1 MKGCRQTRN
10 SMPTLTGVHKTP
22 ILRSSLPNSYSRNFN
37 SNKNSLVVDNSLVYG
52 NSQYIAHREIDN
64 NRDAASS
71 PLLLNS
77 IMNHPS
83 MLNNCNNSSDTTESL
98 SNDDNS
104 KSTLFTNSMDDSTH
118 NNKMSMLAKQ
128 NLQGIYYCWG
138 FDSILALYVPK
149 CDFIILFKMRNL
161 SVFFIYSLEIILNV
175 YFVSFFVVVVYSS
188 KIEIRF
194 IWYDSKY
201 NLYFD

>member
-22 ILRSSLPNSYSRNFN
+22 ILRSSLPSSYSRNFN

-104 KSTLFTNSMDDSTH
+104 KSTLLTNSMDDSTH

-128 NLQGIYYCWG
+128 NLQGIYYCWVVALKVERKANSKRS
-138 FDSILALYVPK
+138 FDLILALHVPK
-149 CDFIILFKMRNL
+149 CDFLIIFKMRNL
-161 SVFFIYSLEIILNV
+161 SVFCMF
-175 YFVSFFVVVVYSS
+175 
-188 KIEIRF
+188 
-194 IWYDSKY
+194 
-201 NLYFD
+201 

>member
-22 ILRSSLPNSYSRNFN
+22 ILRSSLPNSYSNSRNFN

-128 NLQGIYYCWG
+128 NLQGIYYCWVVAALKVEQG
-138 FDSILALYVPK
+138 FDSSLALYVPR
-149 CDFIILFKMRNL
+149 CDFLIIFKMRNL
-161 SVFFIYSLEIILNV
+161 SVFCMF
-175 YFVSFFVVVVYSS
+175 
-188 KIEIRF
+188 
-194 IWYDSKY
+194 
-201 NLYFD
+201 